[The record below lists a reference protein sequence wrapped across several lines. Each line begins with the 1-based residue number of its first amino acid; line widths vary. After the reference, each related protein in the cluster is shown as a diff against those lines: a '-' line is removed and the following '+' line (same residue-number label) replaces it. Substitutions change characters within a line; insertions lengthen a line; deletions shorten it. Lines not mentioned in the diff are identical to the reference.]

1 MKKLIVVAGIL
12 IAIVAAAFIGM
23 RIYTKSFSPEGN
35 AVYDQNSINIEVK
48 YGRPYK
54 KNRQI
59 FGGLVPYGKVWRTG
73 ANEATTFTTNVDL
86 MIGNEELPKG
96 TYSLFTIPEKDSWNI
111 IFNSTIPGWGVDFS
125 GEAAR
130 DPSTD
135 VVNVEVSAISTKST
149 FEQFTIDFEQMHNE
163 IDMILMWDQT
173 LVVVPMHEAN

>member
-1 MKKLIVVAGIL
+1 MKKLIVVAGVL
-12 IAIVAAAFIGM
+12 IAVVAAAFIGM

-35 AVYDQNSINIEVK
+35 AVYSQDSINIEVS

-59 FGGLVPYGKVWRTG
+59 FGGLVPYGEVWRTG
-73 ANEATTFTTNVDL
+73 ANEPTTFTTNVDL
-86 MIGNEELPKG
+86 MIGSEKLPKG

-111 IFNSTIPGWGVDFS
+111 IFNSNIPGWGVNFS

-130 DPSTD
+130 EPSTD